1 MFCLLT
7 CRHDMRDAEARAA
20 IPFDILYRDG
30 VKAKLVN
37 GGALPAGT
45 PLTEKSHGKLF
56 HLWTQH
62 LERHVVGIVAIKES
76 VVLNLATQQTNS
88 LRECS
93 DYWAHSRYVMCS
105 TSFSYTGS

>member
-7 CRHDMRDAEARAA
+7 CRHDMRDADARGE
-20 IPFDILYRDG
+20 IPYDILYRDG
-30 VKAKLVN
+30 VKAKLVH
-37 GGALPAGT
+37 GGVLPRGS

-56 HLWTQH
+56 HLWTKH
-62 LERHVVGIVAIKES
+62 LERHVVSIVAIKAS
-76 VVLNLATQQTNS
+76 AVLTLATQQNNS

-105 TSFSYTGS
+105 TSFSYKGS